1 MNVNKN
7 LLRAAIITEDIT
19 DAELEVVDEESFKY
33 TLGKPPYGKYFVVLA
48 KYTQDLWFYIRKL
61 SDNAREFYL
70 VASPEVVKK
79 YRTRLTPHRCALAID
94 EDGLVCVWA
103 VNLQV
108 KNNTWCDSALECIGF
123 ASEEPIELSSTGSE
137 YQANRANA
145 GFEFPD
151 VFPPEL
157 ELGIVEAVAEAL
169 GEKHIISSPDHP
181 QLARL
186 GTPIRVNRTRKED
199 E

>member
-1 MNVNKN
+1 MAIDKE
-7 LLRAAIITEDIT
+7 LLRAAVITDDIT
-19 DAELEVVDEESFKY
+19 DDELAAVDEESHNFVF
-33 TLGKPPYGKYFVVLA
+33 GKPPYGKYFMVLPE
-48 KYTQDLWFYIRKL
+48 YTQDLWFFVRKF
-61 SDNAREFYL
+61 SATAREFYL
-70 VASPEVVKK
+70 VANPEVAKK

-94 EDGLVCVWA
+94 EDGLMFVWA

-108 KNNTWCDSALECIGF
+108 KNNAWCDSSLECIGF
-123 ASEEPIELSSTGSE
+123 ASEEPIEMSSTGAE
-137 YQANRANA
+137 YQANRANP
-145 GFEFPD
+145 GFEFPE
-151 VFPPEL
+151 VFPPQL

-169 GEKHIISSPDHP
+169 GDKHIISSPDHP

>member
-1 MNVNKN
+1 MPIDKS
-7 LLRAAIITEDIT
+7 LLRAAVITEDIT
-19 DAELEVVDEESFKY
+19 DKELAAVEEESFKY
-33 TLGKPPYGKYFVVLA
+33 TFGKPPHGKYFVVLSQ
-48 KYTQDLWFYIRKL
+48 YTQDLWFYIRKL
-61 SDNAREFYL
+61 SANAREFYL
-70 VASPEVVKK
+70 VANPEVVKK

-94 EDGLVCVWA
+94 EDGLIYVWP

-108 KNNTWCDSALECIGF
+108 QNNAWCESALECIGF
-123 ASEEPIELSSTGSE
+123 ASEEPIELSSTGLE
-137 YQANRANA
+137 YQANRASPD
-145 GFEFPD
+145 FEFPE
-151 VFPPEL
+151 VFPPKL

-169 GEKHIISSPDHP
+169 GDKHIISSLDHP